1 MNNINLIRSETT
13 KGIHVIKGKAL
24 IDDILSYSILH
35 LSRHIQLC
43 HEFFLKKHS
52 LVFINT
58 PNLWTELPSL
68 EEKIKRREYEV
79 VIILVDS
86 DYIDFYRSLIN
97 HPYVIA
103 IPVSES
109 LENIKSMIS
118 REINKYTPQRANKKE
133 KLTPREKNIL
143 YLTSLG
149 WSNKE
154 IALILDVSNK
164 TIFSHKRKIM
174 DKVNLKRP
182 NQMNKVL
189 SELMPA
195 QHRKNITTN
204 ICDIEGV
211 DGGKLAPH
219 PLV

>member
-1 MNNINLIRSETT
+1 MVCVVGRMRDLILQLSKSSIYST
-13 KGIHVIKGKAL
+13 K
-24 IDDILSYSILH
+24 
-35 LSRHIQLC
+35 
-43 HEFFLKKHS
+43 
-52 LVFINT
+52 
-58 PNLWTELPSL
+58 P
-68 EEKIKRREYEV
+68 
-79 VIILVDS
+79 
-86 DYIDFYRSLIN
+86 N

-103 IPVSES
+103 IPMSES